1 MIGRKRGT
9 PATTD
14 VTAPNQTVDRPP
26 EIPLTG
32 SRSDELLV
40 SFFFLLS
47 AGGAVWFF
55 VTYWIHAK
63 TDNFVNAMYGLSL
76 AVCLGGL
83 GVGAILWAKKL
94 MPHEEAVQERHPFGS
109 PPEDVAGATEAF
121 RAGVEGSGI
130 VRRPILRRSLLLAS
144 SLLVLPLIAP
154 LRSLGEKPK
163 GELKHTRWTPG
174 ARMVLFDG
182 TLVKLGDLEQN
193 GVVTVFP
200 EHHTDVD
207 SAADSSVLLINIGEQ
222 NLTAKTRQKASQG
235 YVAYSQICTHAGC
248 PARLYSQQTRI
259 LLCPCH
265 QSQFSV
271 VEGCKPIAGP
281 ATRSLP
287 QLALT
292 VDSDGYFRAV
302 RDFDEPVG
310 PGFWER
316 S

>member
-1 MIGRKRGT
+1 MIKRKRGSAAGT
-9 PATTD
+9 ELESPKTGH
-14 VTAPNQTVDRPP
+14 P
-26 EIPLTG
+26 EAPLTG
-32 SRSDELLV
+32 TKGDELLV

-55 VTYWIHAK
+55 VTYWIHVK

-76 AVCLGGL
+76 ATCLGGL
-83 GVGAILWAKKL
+83 GIGAILWAKRL

-109 PPEDVAGATEAF
+109 PAPDVAEATESF

-130 VRRPILRRSLLLAS
+130 AHRPILRRSLLFAS
-144 SLLVLPLIAP
+144 GLLVLPLIAP

-163 GELKHTRWTPG
+163 GELKHTRWTPN
-174 ARMVLFDG
+174 ARMVLFNG
-182 TLVKLGDLEQN
+182 TLVKLGDLEPN
-193 GVVTVFP
+193 GVVTVYP
-200 EHHTDVD
+200 ENHTDVD
-207 SAADSSVLLINIGEQ
+207 SAADSSVLLINIGQ
-222 NLTAKTRQKASQG
+222 DNITDKTREKAYQG
-235 YVAYSQICTHAGC
+235 YVAYSQVCTHAGC
-248 PARLYSQQTRI
+248 PARLYSQQSHV

-265 QSQFSV
+265 QSQFDV
-271 VEGCKPIAGP
+271 VKGCKPIAGP

-287 QLALT
+287 QLAIT
-292 VDSDGYFRAV
+292 VNKDGYFEAV

>member
-1 MIGRKRGT
+1 MIKRKRGKTATRAPQVPPT
-9 PATTD
+9 PEA
-14 VTAPNQTVDRPP
+14 
-26 EIPLTG
+26 PLTG
-32 SRSDELLV
+32 TKNDELLV

-76 AVCLGGL
+76 AVCLGSL
-83 GVGAILWAKKL
+83 GIGAILWAKRL

-109 PPEDVAGATEAF
+109 PAEDVAGATEAF

-130 VRRPILRRSLLLAS
+130 ARRPILRRSLLFAS
-144 SLLVLPLIAP
+144 GLLVLPLIAP

-163 GELKHTRWTPG
+163 GELNHTRWTKG
-174 ARMVLFDG
+174 SRMVLFDG
-182 TLVKLGDLEQN
+182 TLIKLGDLEPN

-200 EHHTDVD
+200 EHHTDVEA
-207 SAADSSVLLINIGEQ
+207 AADSSVLLINIGQ
-222 NLTAKTRQKASQG
+222 DNVIDKTRPKAYQG

-265 QSQFSV
+265 QSQFDA

-287 QLALT
+287 QLAID
-292 VDSDGYFRAV
+292 VDAEGYLIAKG
-302 RDFDEPVG
+302 DFDEPVG

>member
-1 MIGRKRGT
+1 MIGPRRKKNAPAAT
-9 PATTD
+9 PETSEA
-14 VTAPNQTVDRPP
+14 
-26 EIPLTG
+26 PLTG
-32 SRSDELLV
+32 TKNDELVV
-40 SFFFLLS
+40 SFWFLLS

-55 VTYWIHAK
+55 VNYWIHTK

-76 AVCLGGL
+76 GICLGAL
-83 GVGAILWAKKL
+83 GIGAILWAKRL

-109 PPEDVAGATEAF
+109 HPQDVEEAAESF

-130 VRRPILRRSLLLAS
+130 ARRPILRRSLLLAS
-144 SLLVLPLIAP
+144 GVLVLPLIAP
-154 LRSLGEKPK
+154 LRSLGPKPRAAD
-163 GELKHTRWTPG
+163 LNHTRWTPG

-182 TLVKLGDLEQN
+182 TLVKIGDLEQN
-193 GVVTVFP
+193 SVVTVFP

-207 SAADSSVLLINIGEQ
+207 SAADSSVLLIHIGEAHI
-222 NLTAKTRQKASQG
+222 TDKTRPKSYQG

-248 PARLYSQQTRI
+248 PARLYSQRTHV

-265 QSQFSV
+265 QSQFDV
-271 VEGCKPIAGP
+271 VKGCKPIAGP

-287 QLALT
+287 QLAIT
-292 VDSDGYFRAV
+292 VNSAGYFEAV

-316 S
+316 G